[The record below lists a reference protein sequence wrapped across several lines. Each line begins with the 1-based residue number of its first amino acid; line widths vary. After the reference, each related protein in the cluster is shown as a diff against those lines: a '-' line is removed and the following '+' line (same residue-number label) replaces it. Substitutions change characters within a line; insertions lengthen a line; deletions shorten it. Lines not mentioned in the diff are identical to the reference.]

1 MSQPSR
7 RDWVIA
13 EGHTPL
19 RHRPFIGPTSHP
31 VPSNS
36 WRQLPAFISA
46 PSSDQKPTF
55 GSYHLDS
62 FFSLQLR
69 SRLSRPCHA
78 ILSRITKILVPDL
91 ASQVRSP
98 RPVSLCEGLQAF
110 QRDYISRRQVP
121 SARSQLRRVRSEF
134 ASSRSCS
141 PLPFMHEGFPTIR
154 R

>member
-13 EGHTPL
+13 QGYTTL
-19 RHRPFIGPTSHP
+19 RHSPFIGPTSHP
-31 VPSNS
+31 VPTNS

-62 FFSLQLR
+62 FCPLQLR
-69 SRLSRPCHA
+69 SILGQPCHV
-78 ILSRITKILVPDL
+78 ILLSTHEDIGSRSCLPGTFATTGVPMRRA
-91 ASQVRSP
+91 ASV
-98 RPVSLCEGLQAF
+98 
-110 QRDYISRRQVP
+110 QRGNFSRGQVP
-121 SARSQLRRVRSEF
+121 SAQSQLRRVRSEF
-134 ASSRSCS
+134 APSRRCS
-141 PLPFMHEGFPTIR
+141 PLPSMCEGFPTIR

>member
-13 EGHTPL
+13 EGYTPL
-19 RHRPFIGPTSHP
+19 RHSLFIGPTSHP

-55 GSYHLDS
+55 GSDHLDS
-62 FFSLQLR
+62 ILPLQLR
-69 SRLSRPCHA
+69 SKLGQPCHA
-78 ILSRITKILVPDL
+78 ILSRLTKILVPDL

-98 RPVSLCEGLQAF
+98 GPVSLCEGLQAF
-110 QRDYISRRQVP
+110 SGIISREDRCHVP
-121 SARSQLRRVRSEF
+121 NHNSEEFDPSSHLPEVAPPIVYVRRT
-134 ASSRSCS
+134 
-141 PLPFMHEGFPTIR
+141 PYP
-154 R
+154 